1 MRFSF
6 GTAQSQT
13 TGPNVAALIMLL
25 VLLLVILFLPTLRS
39 IKVGTLELTTAP
51 INASPVELRPSMLMP
66 ISSLRTQ
73 LHFHMPPKP
82 ELGTG

>member
-1 MRFSF
+1 MRFGF
-6 GTAQSQT
+6 GTAQSQ

-25 VLLLVILFLPTLRS
+25 VLLQVILFLPTLRS
-39 IKVGTLELTTAP
+39 IKVGMLELITAP
-51 INASPVELRPSMLMP
+51 INANPVELRPSTPMP

-73 LHFHMPPKP
+73 LHFHMPLKP